1 MYFARSTASLRCS
14 LVRPATLCLSGMVL
28 ALASAGAMAG
38 TTGSSQDIQARYDQ
52 ERAKCLSGQS
62 NQDRATC
69 LREAG
74 AARDAA
80 RQGELN
86 DNGAKYKQNAKER
99 CDALTGD
106 EAKDC
111 LARMKGKGTVSGS
124 VEGGG
129 ILRETVTRKVEP
141 IDSAASAASA
151 N

>member
-1 MYFARSTASLRCS
+1 MQTAPLPTSRCWS
-14 LVRPATLCLSGMVL
+14 ILRPAALCLSGAVL
-28 ALASAGAMAG
+28 VCGGGIAFAGPSAVAP
-38 TTGSSQDIQARYDQ
+38 DVQARYDQ
-52 ERAKCLSGQS
+52 ERAKCLGGQS
-62 NQDRATC
+62 NQDQATC

-86 DNGAKYKQNAKER
+86 DNGARYKHNAKER

-111 LARMKGKGTVSGS
+111 VARMKGKGTVSGS

-141 IDSAASAASA
+141 VGQGASAAA
-151 N
+151 PP

>member
-1 MYFARSTASLRCS
+1 MKTAVLPTSRRWAIL
-14 LVRPATLCLSGMVL
+14 RPAALCMCGAIL
-28 ALASAGAMAG
+28 ALGGGVASAGTSAV
-38 TTGSSQDIQARYDQ
+38 TPDVQARYDQ

-62 NQDRATC
+62 NQDQATC

-80 RQGELN
+80 KQGELN
-86 DNGAKYKQNAKER
+86 DNGARYKHNAKER
-99 CDALTGD
+99 CDSLTGD

-111 LARMKGKGTVSGS
+111 VARMKGKGTVSGS

-141 IDSAASAASA
+141 VDPAASSA
-151 N
+151 TTP